1 MGEKLEVKETDKP
14 FVLALVSSGITVLNI
29 LLMAVGALTKNDQ
42 MVSTCVETLKFTFP
56 LTTLAWTYYFSK
68 ETK

>member
-56 LTTLAWTYYFSK
+56 LTTMAWTFYFGKK
-68 ETK
+68 E